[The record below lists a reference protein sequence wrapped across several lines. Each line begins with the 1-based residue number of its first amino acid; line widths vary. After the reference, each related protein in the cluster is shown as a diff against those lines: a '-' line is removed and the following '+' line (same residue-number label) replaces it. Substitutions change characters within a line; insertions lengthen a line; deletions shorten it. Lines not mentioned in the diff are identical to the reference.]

1 MRVIRFLSKFTF
13 ICNLT
18 FLVYVMLTWL
28 EAKSKIN
35 GSPGNMLQI
44 PFLKELIIILG
55 YSAIFI
61 NFIMII
67 IYLVLLLTRR
77 LFVPKWIVIANFVF
91 LLIEIYYHFLSRN

>member
-1 MRVIRFLSKFTF
+1 
-13 ICNLT
+13 
-18 FLVYVMLTWL
+18 MLTWL